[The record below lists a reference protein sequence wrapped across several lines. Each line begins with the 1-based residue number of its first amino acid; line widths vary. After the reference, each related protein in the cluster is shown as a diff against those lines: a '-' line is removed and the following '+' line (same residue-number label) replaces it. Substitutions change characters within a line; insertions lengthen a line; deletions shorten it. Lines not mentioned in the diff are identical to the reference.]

1 MSPSGKDDLETTSL
15 PSNAIPTDAKDG
27 PNATETIDEDET
39 TYPEGG
45 LRAWL
50 VVLGSFC
57 GMYVVPSHL
66 RVTLTARKLST
77 TKG

>member
-1 MSPSGKDDLETTSL
+1 MSLRPRNNEKVTPYPARPVSDDAEHEHD
-15 PSNAIPTDAKDG
+15 I
-27 PNATETIDEDET
+27 TEANDNEDI

-57 GMYVVPSHL
+57 GM
-66 RVTLTARKLST
+66 
-77 TKG
+77 